1 MDGGV
6 RGEGV
11 VGGEGVEADVDG
23 AGSTP
28 IVVSTLFF
36 LKQHVTIRH
45 TVSRINSLNEKL
57 LGIIAC

>member
-11 VGGEGVEADVDG
+11 AGGEGVEADVDG

-45 TVSRINSLNEKL
+45 K
-57 LGIIAC
+57 